1 MTETSQSSSPT
12 PLSEL
17 DQIGRLGTQYRE
29 MTQQHH
35 INYDPAQ
42 VSALKVLQDLCTRLT
57 TEPVKEKPSLIR
69 RFFPQPTE
77 KLLGIYLYGDVGRG
91 KSMLMDLFFDH
102 CPVENKKRIHFHAFM
117 LEVHSFMHEW
127 RQQNDGDPVLPLSR
141 KIRESARL
149 FCLDEFHVTD
159 IADAMILG
167 RLFDALFEQG
177 MLIVATSNRHPD
189 GLYTNGLQRER
200 FLPFI
205 DLLKQNTQV
214 VALESDQDY
223 RLVHLRALSTTYFT
237 PLGEDAK
244 TFVRESFDDLTQG
257 APEAPGQIEVKG
269 RKIHLPAVHGDV
281 VMASFSDLCETPL
294 GAADYIEIACDFST
308 LILYDIPRMSAE
320 TMDEAKRFVTLIDA
334 LYEHKVKLLCTAET
348 IPEELYSQGEGAFEF
363 ERTVSRLNEM
373 QSERYWE
380 IEHCSD

>member
-1 MTETSQSSSPT
+1 MA
-12 PLSEL
+12 
-17 DQIGRLGTQYRE
+17 
-29 MTQQHH
+29 QQRH
-35 INYDPAQ
+35 ISYDPAQ
-42 VSALKVLQDLCTRLT
+42 VSALKVLQDLCTKLT
-57 TEPVKEKPSLIR
+57 TKPVKEKPSLVQ

-77 KLLGIYLYGDVGRG
+77 KVLGIYLYGDVGRG

-127 RQQNDGDPVLPLSR
+127 RQLNDGDPVLPLSR

-214 VALESDQDY
+214 VALESDQIG
-223 RLVHLRALSTTYFT
+223 RAH
-237 PLGEDAK
+237 
-244 TFVRESFDDLTQG
+244 V
-257 APEAPGQIEVKG
+257 
-269 RKIHLPAVHGDV
+269 
-281 VMASFSDLCETPL
+281 
-294 GAADYIEIACDFST
+294 
-308 LILYDIPRMSAE
+308 
-320 TMDEAKRFVTLIDA
+320 
-334 LYEHKVKLLCTAET
+334 
-348 IPEELYSQGEGAFEF
+348 
-363 ERTVSRLNEM
+363 
-373 QSERYWE
+373 
-380 IEHCSD
+380 